1 MILMSTD
8 KVYLEDGYNDV
19 FLSIQGY
26 KLSRYGRQTRELVE
40 NGGSG
45 FAEVLQYPSASSNR
59 THEQEDNG
67 ESAKRPR
74 FESQQRGVAV
84 GYTTPTSQHPAPQQV
99 AVSLM

>member
-1 MILMSTD
+1 MSFLKT
-8 KVYLEDGYNDV
+8 GHNDV
-19 FLSIQGY
+19 LLSIQGY
-26 KLSRYGRQTRELVE
+26 KLSRYGSQARELVE

-59 THEQEDNG
+59 THDQEENG

-99 AVSLM
+99 AVTLM